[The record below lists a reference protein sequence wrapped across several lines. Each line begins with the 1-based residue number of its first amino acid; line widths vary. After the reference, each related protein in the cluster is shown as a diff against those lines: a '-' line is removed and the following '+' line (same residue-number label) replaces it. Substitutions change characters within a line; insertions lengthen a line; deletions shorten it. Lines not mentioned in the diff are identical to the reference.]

1 MPSRQVIFSLQN
13 QSIAK
18 CSLYWYLKFRYL
30 NYTILFKV
38 QYVRLVSTPSSGTTN
53 VVTVGKTK
61 SQTTLQTVGVGQ
73 KLGGQQQIV
82 KVCRNKTYDNKKT
95 VLDIYYIYVYF
106 FPNKIQVVPLN
117 TNNQS
122 LRTVAPKAT
131 LTGSGQ
137 RLLIPATATVSNQS
151 KNAVAIPASALSQL
165 ASGQAVLSTNSN
177 VGNIVVL
184 PAQYIQQQV

>member
-1 MPSRQVIFSLQN
+1 M
-13 QSIAK
+13 
-18 CSLYWYLKFRYL
+18 
-30 NYTILFKV
+30 

-82 KVCRNKTYDNKKT
+82 KVCKNKTYNNEKT

-106 FPNKIQVVPLN
+106 FPTKQVVPLN